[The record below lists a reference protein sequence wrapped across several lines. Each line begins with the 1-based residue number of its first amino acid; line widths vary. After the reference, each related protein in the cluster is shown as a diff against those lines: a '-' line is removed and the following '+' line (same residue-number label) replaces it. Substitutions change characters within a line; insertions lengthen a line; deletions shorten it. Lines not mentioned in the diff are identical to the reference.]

1 VVVAAE
7 PVYAVKDLGWTD
19 SLALAAEREGRVD
32 VECNGES
39 VSLES
44 VTPARL
50 DVRLDDSSP
59 TALSV
64 HTPFRVRAR
73 LYDRR
78 GRELE
83 VGKLTRFE
91 WSPSGVLT
99 IANDG
104 SSGEFG
110 VCDTCYGMHQFRAVR
125 AGRGSIE
132 ARFGGLKAVL
142 QVEAMME
149 KGRRR

>member
-1 VVVAAE
+1 MHAI
-7 PVYAVKDLGWTD
+7 KDLGWAT

-32 VECNGES
+32 VDCAG
-39 VSLES
+39 VPLSLES
-44 VTPARL
+44 VTPSRM
-50 DVRLDDSSP
+50 DVRLEDGSP

-125 AGRGSIE
+125 PGRGSIE

-149 KGRRR
+149 KGRIR